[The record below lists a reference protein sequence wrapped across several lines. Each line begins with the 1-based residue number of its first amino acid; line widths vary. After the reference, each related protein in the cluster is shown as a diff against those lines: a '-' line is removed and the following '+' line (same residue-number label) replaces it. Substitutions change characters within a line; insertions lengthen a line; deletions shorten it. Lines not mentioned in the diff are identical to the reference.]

1 MENLKQQT
9 STKVSMSEM
18 KYRKASRTLTYA
30 IVSSSLFFRFAIF
43 SVRPIKDKA
52 KKQKKT
58 KTNKPAPD
66 HSKMLN
72 VANSARIR
80 RRRFEV
86 VSQQLAE
93 SNKYESSAVVMHS
106 Q

>member
-1 MENLKQQT
+1 
-9 STKVSMSEM
+9 
-18 KYRKASRTLTYA
+18 
-30 IVSSSLFFRFAIF
+30 
-43 SVRPIKDKA
+43 
-52 KKQKKT
+52 
-58 KTNKPAPD
+58 
-66 HSKMLN
+66 MLN